1 MIISFDDVTRTADQI
16 LEKYLSNSDR
26 PYYQG
31 GQSIYFDGWKGF
43 GTSAILA
50 AIAELARR
58 KKSMDYEI
66 VLHVDCSVWESRRTL
81 QRMIAKELNLGG
93 STMALFDKQDEDD
106 DFSGKEKSSR
116 AEIDEVA
123 KLIFQAVKD
132 RSCLLIVHNGS
143 DDEIDFLRFGVPV
156 LERRNTVLW
165 TFRGRFRLEP
175 AIKDKVKNAHLFLS
189 IDHVGWHDVNELLH
203 CEAAQVS
210 RKISPA
216 RIAECW
222 LYLSLMYY
230 NHSNFISHDI
240 DAHAC
245 NYWVCNGIIEG
256 DSAWE
261 IADRLYHRMRLEY
274 LPTRHNHDF
283 WFQHYFGNLKQAK
296 HYPWISFMP
305 KNSDENLK
313 FILIDGCLNKDADL
327 TGERYHEQN
336 GKQWEFLQSLWVL
349 DIRDTNWDWILS
361 PSKVVLMVELREL
374 YLKATGRSWHDQI
387 FLDMSCLSKLQMLR
401 VIDSSTYMKAAVHDS
416 FQHMMNLELLDLSGN
431 TTLHV
436 LPNLSGASKLK
447 VLILDGCVGLEVVE
461 PNTLPRSL
469 ESFSFDGFGPASRSE
484 EEEEE
489 ARPNTYINQEHTCV
503 ISKISLEGCEQLKSV
518 FLRGLPNLKE
528 LNLSE
533 TRIQALDLEA
543 MQVQQ
548 LERLFLLGCENLTR
562 LKWIDPSNPPLKL
575 LCIDTIG
582 KAARAMDGVCQGSHL
597 FTQQEHEAHPSTHVV
612 ATDARFL
619 RGFRAGAYGNPSQH
633 FHLHISATVNDKPVL
648 PRAKE
653 KDVSSRDGLIPGFP
667 YLDVI
672 DKVFNNDG
680 EDGCSVPYC
689 KHPVPLDC
697 HIEIAEGGSNLE
709 IERDLDGMCSL
720 IYNTQSLHIH
730 DNSSISIGNL
740 GDKKKKQFKNLRWCH
755 VTRCL
760 KMHTVFL
767 CDNDWSHDDSFVSL
781 ETLWVSHL
789 VQARYIW
796 SRRLR
801 FWEPHVEITPAA
813 YSKLRCIHLHSCP
826 RLRYVLPWCLPT
838 MESLETIHITY
849 CGELTQI
856 FPKWGICWTER
867 TEFPSLRRIHL
878 QDLPMLQD
886 ICERA
891 MSAPML
897 ETIKLRGC
905 WGIKRLPAIHAGR
918 PRDKPP
924 AVVDCE
930 KDVWDKLEWNGD
942 GMEAS
947 RSLFSPRHSRYY
959 KKDLPRGSVLR

>member
-1 MIISFDDVTRTADQI
+1 
-16 LEKYLSNSDR
+16 
-26 PYYQG
+26 
-31 GQSIYFDGWKGF
+31 
-43 GTSAILA
+43 
-50 AIAELARR
+50 
-58 KKSMDYEI
+58 
-66 VLHVDCSVWESRRTL
+66 
-81 QRMIAKELNLGG
+81 
-93 STMALFDKQDEDD
+93 
-106 DFSGKEKSSR
+106 
-116 AEIDEVA
+116 
-123 KLIFQAVKD
+123 
-132 RSCLLIVHNGS
+132 
-143 DDEIDFLRFGVPV
+143 
-156 LERRNTVLW
+156 
-165 TFRGRFRLEP
+165 
-175 AIKDKVKNAHLFLS
+175 
-189 IDHVGWHDVNELLH
+189 
-203 CEAAQVS
+203 
-210 RKISPA
+210 
-216 RIAECW
+216 
-222 LYLSLMYY
+222 
-230 NHSNFISHDI
+230 
-240 DAHAC
+240 
-245 NYWVCNGIIEG
+245 
-256 DSAWE
+256 
-261 IADRLYHRMRLEY
+261 MRLEY

-283 WFQHYFGNLKQAK
+283 WFPQYFGSQIQARD
-296 HYPWISFMP
+296 YRWVSVMP
-305 KNSDENLK
+305 RNSDEVKLIQTFSVPLEVTSYFLTFQRSDPPVVLPNHMFSQGNELCVLRLSWCTFSFASPPFTCCKNLK

-327 TGERYHEQN
+327 TGEWYHEQN

-489 ARPNTYINQEHTCV
+489 EEARPNTYINQEHTCV
-503 ISKISLEGCEQLKSV
+503 ISNISLEGCEQLKSL

-528 LNLSE
+528 LNLSG

-548 LERLFLLGCENLTR
+548 LERLFLLGCANLTR
-562 LKWIDPSNPPLKL
+562 VKWIDPSNPPLKL
-575 LCIDTIG
+575 LCIDTRG

-619 RGFRAGAYGNPSQH
+619 RGFRAGGYGNTIAFGRYVPSQH
-633 FHLHISATVNDKPVL
+633 FHLHISDTVNDKPVL

-653 KDVSSRDGLIPGFP
+653 KDASSRDGLIPGFP

-709 IERDLDGMCSL
+709 IEQDLYGMGSL

-740 GDKKKKQFKNLRWCH
+740 GVKGNKQFKNLRWCH

-760 KMHTVFL
+760 KMHTVFF
-767 CDNDWSHDDSFVSL
+767 CDDDWRYGNFFPSL

-789 VQARYIW
+789 VQARCIW
-796 SRRLR
+796 STGLR
-801 FWEPHVEITPAA
+801 FWKPIARTTPAA
-813 YSKLRCIHLHSCP
+813 LSKLRCIHLHSCP
-826 RLRYVLPWCLPT
+826 RLRHVLPWSLPT

-856 FPKWGICWTER
+856 FPKPGSCWTER

-959 KKDLPRGSVLR
+959 KKDLPRGSVLRYVLFLSFVF